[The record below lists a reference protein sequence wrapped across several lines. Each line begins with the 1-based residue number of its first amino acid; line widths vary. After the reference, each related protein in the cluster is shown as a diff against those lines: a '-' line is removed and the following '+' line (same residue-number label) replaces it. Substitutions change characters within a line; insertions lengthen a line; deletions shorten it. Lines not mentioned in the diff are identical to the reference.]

1 MKGIA
6 YINKIIQYRIHA
18 TDRKDENHGLIIAD
32 LDIEEFNSRIT
43 IYESGKAVVRTSGRK
58 VEISLTKGELI
69 CE

>member
-18 TDRKDENHGLIIAD
+18 TDRIDEKKGLIIAD
-32 LDIEEFNSRIT
+32 LDMDEFESRIT
-43 IYESGKAVVRTSGRK
+43 VYESGKAVIRTSGRTIE
-58 VEISLTKGELI
+58 VSLTKGELI